1 MRLRARRKNIHATVD
16 MTPMI
21 DVVFQLI
28 IFFLVSTTFV
38 VLPGI
43 NLNLPE
49 SSTAESTSNLG
60 ITITCEKNGNLYFN
74 DKKVSFK
81 SLGDE
86 LAKFDTKKTKKAEFP
101 ITIEAD
107 DLVTNGTIV
116 KLFDVIRQNG
126 YASINLRTTD
136 KK

>member
-28 IFFLVSTTFV
+28 IFFLVSTTFA

-116 KLFDVIRQNG
+116 KLFYVIRQNG

>member
-1 MRLRARRKNIHATVD
+1 MKLRARRKSIHATDD

-28 IFFLVSTTFV
+28 IFFLVSTTFA

-86 LAKFDTKKTKKAEFP
+86 LSKFDTKKTKKTEFP

>member
-28 IFFLVSTTFV
+28 IFFLVSTTFA

-86 LAKFDTKKTKKAEFP
+86 LSKFDTKKTKKTEFP